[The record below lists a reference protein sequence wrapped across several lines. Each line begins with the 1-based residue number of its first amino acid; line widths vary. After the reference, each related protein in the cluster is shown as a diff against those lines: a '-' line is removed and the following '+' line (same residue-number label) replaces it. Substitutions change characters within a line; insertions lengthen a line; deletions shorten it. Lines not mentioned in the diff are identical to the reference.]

1 MPCWIRVWCSGC
13 VARALS
19 PASLASRVPHS
30 CRVLC
35 GKGGDFDSVSTNEFE
50 KDAQRN
56 FAGGHVG
63 DAMAKAIEE
72 EEQKEESRDTPI
84 LIKTS
89 TALLIV
95 AIEPRL
101 NSRRE
106 KFKNAVRLFQ
116 SDTDAPAELEEQLI
130 SIADKLDQL
139 LSSKGQIP

>member
-1 MPCWIRVWCSGC
+1 
-13 VARALS
+13 
-19 PASLASRVPHS
+19 
-30 CRVLC
+30 
-35 GKGGDFDSVSTNEFE
+35 
-50 KDAQRN
+50 
-56 FAGGHVG
+56 
-63 DAMAKAIEE
+63 MAKAIEE